1 MPTHRFNPQTLLE
14 FLRSEGFH
22 PFAPYEFTLY
32 EHPAVFTCAESDI
45 HLAHIEAL
53 GTKNLF
59 LKEEKGA
66 RIFLVTVPDSKRV
79 DLNKLRFA
87 LNSERLTFGKP
98 ELLLECLGV
107 EPGSVTLFGIAN
119 DREKKV
125 ELFIDQ
131 AVMDAPVIQAHPLRN
146 TASVTL
152 APKELLRFLKEIE
165 REASLIE
172 VPAKV

>member
-1 MPTHRFNPQTLLE
+1 MNSHRFNPQTLLE
-14 FLRSEGFH
+14 YLNQNQF
-22 PFAPYEFTLY
+22 EFTLY
-32 EHPAVFTCAESDI
+32 EHPAVFTCEESEV
-45 HLAHIEAL
+45 HLSHIAAL

-59 LKEEKGA
+59 LKEEKGS

-87 LNSERLTFGKP
+87 LKSERLTFGKP
-98 ELLLECLGV
+98 DLLWECLGV
-107 EPGSVTLFGIAN
+107 EPGSVTVLGIAN
-119 DREKKV
+119 DREAKV
-125 ELFIDQ
+125 ELFIDL
-131 AVMDAPVIQAHPLRN
+131 AVMNAPIIQAHPLRN

-165 REASLIE
+165 KEANLIE